1 MDIFWKTIAY
11 YNENTWKYQTVIV
24 VLAILLTL
32 LLINKPS
39 KFIIRTI
46 KLFLALVYVWIGIV
60 YYAIY
65 CEERGYSDI
74 LCYFWLLMAGAWLWD
89 LITKYTPFEKNEKY
103 KTLSIILMLMPLVYP
118 FVSIARGLSFPSITS
133 PVMPCSVAT
142 FTIGLLLYYS
152 KKINMFIVLFLCHWS
167 LIGLTKIYFFDI
179 PEDYLLVAA
188 SVPAIYLFFKQYFL
202 SDLNKPTKP
211 NARIINGLLIGVCLA
226 VGVILGY
233 TLFAQIITHT
243 HQA

>member
-1 MDIFWKTIAY
+1 
-11 YNENTWKYQTVIV
+11 
-24 VLAILLTL
+24 
-32 LLINKPS
+32 
-39 KFIIRTI
+39 
-46 KLFLALVYVWIGIV
+46 
-60 YYAIY
+60 
-65 CEERGYSDI
+65 
-74 LCYFWLLMAGAWLWD
+74 
-89 LITKYTPFEKNEKY
+89 
-103 KTLSIILMLMPLVYP
+103 
-118 FVSIARGLSFPSITS
+118 
-133 PVMPCSVAT
+133 
-142 FTIGLLLYYS
+142 
-152 KKINMFIVLFLCHWS
+152 MFIVLFLCHWS